1 MSKDKQID
9 LLKDVKEIEGVKYI
23 PLDTATQAID
33 LVTLKLDEVVNM
45 VQKSLVNL
53 DKGFRT
59 EIND

>member
-1 MSKDKQID
+1 MSKNKQID

>member
-23 PLDTATQAID
+23 PLDTATAAID

>member
-1 MSKDKQID
+1 MSKNKQID

-59 EIND
+59 EINV